1 MSHLK
6 TPESVTLLVT
16 RNITKISY
24 CHFLCSDYD
33 RLDEEI
39 TDIRNKLKPKVN
51 KLRDLEEKDE
61 LKGFNLVPLSA
72 DEHRSLQD
80 VL

>member
-1 MSHLK
+1 MK
-6 TPESVTLLVT
+6 DT
-16 RNITKISY
+16 RDG
-24 CHFLCSDYD
+24 CCCSCLDYD

-51 KLRDLEEKDE
+51 KLRDLEEKEE
-61 LKGFNLVPLSA
+61 LKGFDLVPLSA
-72 DEHRSLQD
+72 DEHRALQD

>member
-1 MSHLK
+1 MKDTH
-6 TPESVTLLVT
+6 
-16 RNITKISY
+16 NG
-24 CHFLCSDYD
+24 CCCLCLDYE

-51 KLRDLEEKDE
+51 KLRDLEEKEE
-61 LKGFNLVPLSA
+61 LKGFDLVPLSA
-72 DEHRSLQD
+72 DEHRALQD

>member
-1 MSHLK
+1 MKDRQDGCCCL
-6 TPESVTLLVT
+6 
-16 RNITKISY
+16 
-24 CHFLCSDYD
+24 FLDYD

-51 KLRDLEEKDE
+51 KLRDLEEKEE
-61 LKGFNLVPLSA
+61 LKGFDLVPLSA
-72 DEHRSLQD
+72 DEHRALQD